1 MITNISKFKLNV
13 KPVFVLFVHKY
24 YYEGPCRMAGGEA
37 IQPGFDDIANQA
49 LFNASMEQLKAN
61 IPDCVNLMEPVLVE
75 MTDDWTIEDAC
86 FEMLFED
93 RENVDAYFATTVF
106 GADALFNEFVIRC
119 KKPVIL
125 TPNLWVPV
133 RDGALQTY
141 GAELIYDLDW
151 EGLRKRIVA
160 LHARIAMSKSKLLLV
175 PRFNYDLPVAGAT
188 DSFKNLKD
196 VTELMGVQFRTVNAH
211 EIVDEMFPLTE
222 EGNHTTPGR
231 KTINITEEEIAELSK
246 MADELI
252 AGADETEIAKE
263 ELVNSLRAWKVIQKN
278 MDLHE
283 CSGAVIPCPDIC
295 STRRMNKE
303 HFTFCLTHSL
313 NLEQGIPSA
322 CEYDV
327 ASAVTM
333 LAEIAV
339 SGKAP
344 YMGNTLPLVFED
356 DKSMKR
362 ALSFMIREDVS
373 EGLEG
378 MKNLYAVQHST
389 PHRKFK
395 GINEPDGSYA
405 IRHFAYDQG
414 FGAVMRHNFDE
425 DKGQVITLAKFTND
439 LKQMM
444 ICKGTIVKSFG
455 YEMNNCNGG
464 FIFQVDDVHEV
475 YKQQCRSGLH
485 IPLIYGDYTQELK
498 LLAESF
504 GMEAV
509 MV

>member
-1 MITNISKFKLNV
+1 
-13 KPVFVLFVHKY
+13 
-24 YYEGPCRMAGGEA
+24 
-37 IQPGFDDIANQA
+37 
-49 LFNASMEQLKAN
+49 
-61 IPDCVNLMEPVLVE
+61 
-75 MTDDWTIEDAC
+75 
-86 FEMLFED
+86 
-93 RENVDAYFATTVF
+93 
-106 GADALFNEFVIRC
+106 
-119 KKPVIL
+119 
-125 TPNLWVPV
+125 
-133 RDGALQTY
+133 
-141 GAELIYDLDW
+141 
-151 EGLRKRIVA
+151 
-160 LHARIAMSKSKLLLV
+160 
-175 PRFNYDLPVAGAT
+175 
-188 DSFKNLKD
+188 
-196 VTELMGVQFRTVNAH
+196 
-211 EIVDEMFPLTE
+211 
-222 EGNHTTPGR
+222 
-231 KTINITEEEIAELSK
+231 

-252 AGADETEIAKE
+252 GGAEVAEIAKNE
-263 ELVNSLRAWKVIQKN
+263 VVNSLKAWKVIQKN
-278 MDLHE
+278 MDLHD

-344 YMGNTLPLVFED
+344 YMGNTLPLVFENEKD
-356 DKSMKR
+356 LKKS
-362 ALSFMIREDVS
+362 LSFMIREDVS

-395 GINEPDGSYA
+395 GINEPNGSYGLK
-405 IRHFAYDQG
+405 HFAYDQG

-455 YEMNNCNGG
+455 YDMNNCNGG
-464 FIFQVDDVHEV
+464 FIFQVNDVHEV
-475 YKQQCRSGLH
+475 YKEQCRAGLH
-485 IPLIYGDYTQELK
+485 LPLIYGDYTEELK
-498 LLAESF
+498 MLCESF